1 VKRHELLA
9 EAARLRKTAMGK
21 MRTHRRRGVEL
32 AGSEF
37 DPRVGTNAQLRTMS
51 DKQLVSYIDRVK
63 RFNLRGNQY
72 YLTAKKEVV
81 SSYRIDDFLR
91 QQRRLDRL
99 QGDIDK
105 AFGHFEHLDTGE
117 RVSDYNARIRKG
129 FDERIYRNAQKVY
142 GDIVHSRRDLK
153 KLSRLQREAL
163 RFGKASTF
171 AEKAETKKR
180 VATGYLNA
188 QYEKHMGMLTKM
200 IGDSSVLDPRLIRDL
215 QGLSKKAL
223 VSLAKHSNIV
233 ERIRDAYEYEKKHD
247 FSQLTLEGGSQ
258 KYGTASEPVR
268 AIIHAYAKADASR
281 PK

>member
-1 VKRHELLA
+1 MKRFELLA

-21 MRTHRRRGVEL
+21 MRAHRKRGVEL
-32 AGSEF
+32 ANSEF

-51 DKQLVSYIDRVK
+51 DKQLVSYIDRIK

-72 YLTAKKEVV
+72 YLTAKKEII

-99 QGDIDK
+99 QADVDK
-105 AFGHFEHLDTGE
+105 AFGDFEHLNTGE
-117 RVSDYNARIRKG
+117 RVSDYNARNRKG
-129 FDERIYRNAQKVY
+129 FEDRIYRNAQRVY
-142 GDIVHSRRDLK
+142 GNIVHSRSDLK

-180 VATGYLNA
+180 MATGYLDT
-188 QYEKHMGMLTKM
+188 QYNKHMGALTKM

-223 VSLAKHSNIV
+223 VSLAKHSDIV
-233 ERIRDAYEYEKKHD
+233 ERIRDAYEYEKKRD
-247 FSQLTLEGGSQ
+247 FSQLTLEGGA
-258 KYGTASEPVR
+258 KGYGSASEPVR
-268 AIIHAYAKADASR
+268 AIIHAYAKADANQA
-281 PK
+281 K

>member
-1 VKRHELLA
+1 MKRHELLA

-21 MRTHRRRGVEL
+21 MRTHRKRGVEL
-32 AGSEF
+32 ANSEF

-72 YLTAKKEVV
+72 YLTAKKEII
-81 SSYRIDDFLR
+81 SSYRVDDFLR

-99 QGDIDK
+99 QADVDK
-105 AFGHFEHLDTGE
+105 AFGDFEHLNTGE
-117 RVSDYNARIRKG
+117 RVSDYNARVRKG
-129 FDERIYRNAQKVY
+129 FEERIYRNAQRVY
-142 GDIVHSRRDLK
+142 GDIVHSRSDLK

-163 RFGKASTF
+163 RFGKAATF
-171 AEKAETKKR
+171 AEKADAKKQM
-180 VATGYLNA
+180 ATGYLDA
-188 QYEKHMGMLTKM
+188 QYDKHMGMLTKM

-233 ERIRDAYEYEKKHD
+233 DRIRDAYEYEKKHD
-247 FSQLTLEGGSQ
+247 FSQLTLEGGA
-258 KYGTASEPVR
+258 KGYGSASEPIR
-268 AIIHAYAKADASR
+268 AIIHAYAKADANRS
-281 PK
+281 K

>member
-1 VKRHELLA
+1 MKRHELLA
-9 EAARLRKTAMGK
+9 EAAHARKTAMGK
-21 MRTHRRRGVEL
+21 MRTHRKRGVEL

-37 DPRVGTNAQLRTMS
+37 DPQVGTNAQLRTMS

-72 YLTAKKEVV
+72 YLTAKKEII
-81 SSYRIDDFLR
+81 SSYRVNDFLY

-99 QGDIDK
+99 QADVDK
-105 AFGHFEHLDTGE
+105 AFGDFEHLTTGE
-117 RVSDYNARIRKG
+117 RVSDYNARVRKG

-142 GDIVHSRRDLK
+142 GDIVHARGDLK

-171 AEKAETKKR
+171 AEKADAKKR
-180 VATGYLNA
+180 MATGYLDA
-188 QYEKHMGMLTKM
+188 QYNKHLGMLTKM

-233 ERIRDAYEYEKKHD
+233 ERIRNAYEYEKKHD
-247 FSQLTLEGGSQ
+247 FSQLTLEGGA
-258 KYGTASEPVR
+258 KGYGTASEPVR
-268 AIIHAYAKADASR
+268 AIIHAYAKADANR
-281 PK
+281 TK

>member
-1 VKRHELLA
+1 MKRHELLA

-21 MRTHRRRGVEL
+21 MRTHRKRGVEL

-37 DPRVGTNAQLRTMS
+37 DPRVGTNALLRTMS

-72 YLTAKKEVV
+72 YLTAKKEII
-81 SSYRIDDFLR
+81 SSYRVDDFLR

-99 QGDIDK
+99 QSDIDK
-105 AFGHFEHLDTGE
+105 AFGDFEHLNTGE
-117 RVSDYNARIRKG
+117 RVSDYNARVRKG
-129 FDERIYRNAQKVY
+129 FEERLYRNAQKVY
-142 GDIVHSRRDLK
+142 GDIVHSRSDLK

-171 AEKAETKKR
+171 AEKADAKKR
-180 VATGYLNA
+180 LASRYLDT
-188 QYEKHMGMLTKM
+188 QYDKYLGMLTKM
-200 IGDSSVLDPRLIRDL
+200 IGDSSVLNPRLIRDL

-223 VSLAKHSNIV
+223 VSLVKHSNIV

-258 KYGTASEPVR
+258 NYGSASEPVR
-268 AIIHAYAKADASR
+268 AVIHAYAKADANR
-281 PK
+281 AK